1 MLGWTTVRFAGFGG
15 QGIVRAG
22 EIFGA
27 AALHDGKAALQN
39 QAYGSSARG
48 GLCTSDV
55 AVGEGPIHE
64 IEPDEFDVLVVL
76 SQDSCDAYLDLLRP
90 GGILVHEQELVSA
103 PSRGDVRALAVP
115 ASHVAGTDLGR
126 KIVMNMV
133 ALGFCGAVTKLIS
146 RQALEETIR
155 THVPRGTAD
164 LNLRAFAAGWQRGEK
179 AEAGA

>member
-27 AALHDGKAALQN
+27 AALCDGKAALQN
-39 QAYGSSARG
+39 QSYGSSARG

-55 AVGEGPIHE
+55 AVGAGPIHE

-76 SQDSCDAYLDLLRP
+76 SQDSCDAYLGLLRP
-90 GGILVHEQELVSA
+90 GGILVHEQELVSV
-103 PSRGDVRALAVP
+103 PSRSDVRALGVP
-115 ASHVAGTDLGR
+115 ATHVAATELGR

-133 ALGFCGAVTKLIS
+133 ALGFCGAVTQLVGRHAI
-146 RQALEETIR
+146 EETIR
-155 THVPRGTAD
+155 THGPRGTAE
-164 LNLRAFAAGWQRGEK
+164 LNLRAFAEGWRRGEK
-179 AEAGA
+179 ADAGA